1 MRKSLKN
8 IYDFISDHLY
18 FYRPDL
24 EINGEKYN
32 STLLFS
38 LLTTVVQGKQLI
50 VGEPGLGKTTSAEY
64 ICSVFYQIPLGTI
77 WLSEVAGHPEQT
89 EEKIVGRPNL
99 GLLNKGIESVVWSNF
114 VQLPVKI
121 VDEINR
127 LPETKQSIIL
137 DGVDRGNWQYL
148 NEMFTN
154 DEYCL
159 FATANY
165 QDLGTFTIIPPML
178 DRFDVMVESKHPG
191 ANISYLIASFYKK
204 DELLRHEK
212 YERELNK
219 LLNDSKLSY
228 EIKIERIEKVY
239 AKFSRHLEKMGLQPI
254 SKQKR
259 KAIQNEIEDMELD
272 LDANAFLRTLIS
284 ELSFCYKYGQKRANE
299 KCEEGCH
306 FTGYLCHSIKNCISN
321 RFPISVKLYA
331 KALAW
336 FLGNKQVNVE
346 HIKTVA
352 PYALSHRL
360 QWKEEFIAIYEK
372 ETRVD
377 PLPIYLAKVAVDKV
391 LERYGEQRESIKEA
405 LAVAYDISQGK
416 QIAPLEGD
424 HPIYWEIKRDLGEL

>member
-1 MRKSLKN
+1 MRDSLKN
-8 IYDFISDHLY
+8 IYHFISDHLY

-24 EINGEKYN
+24 EISGEKYN

-38 LLTTVVQGKQLI
+38 LLTATLHGKQLI

-77 WLSEVAGHPEQT
+77 WLSEIAGHPEQT

-99 GLLNKGIESVVWSNF
+99 GLLNKGLESVVWSNF

-137 DGVDRGNWQYL
+137 DGVDRGNWEYL
-148 NEMFTN
+148 NQMFTN

-191 ANISYLIASFYKK
+191 ANISYLIGSLYKK
-204 DELLRHEK
+204 DELLRHDRYEK
-212 YERELNK
+212 ELNK
-219 LLNDSKLSY
+219 SLSSKLPY
-228 EIKIERIEKVY
+228 KTKMERLERIYEKFGKY
-239 AKFSRHLEKMGLQPI
+239 LKKKGLRPI
-254 SKQKR
+254 SKEKR
-259 KAIQNEIEDMELD
+259 KAIQRQIADLELD
-272 LDANAFLRTLIS
+272 LDANAYLRALIS

-321 RFPISVKLYA
+321 RFPVSIKLYA

-336 FLGNKQVNVE
+336 LLGERLVNIE

-360 QWKEEFIAIYEK
+360 QWKEEFVTTYEK
-372 ETRVD
+372 ESRID
-377 PLPIYLAKVAVDKV
+377 PLPIYLAKVAVNKV

-405 LAVAYDISQGK
+405 LAIAYSISQGEE
-416 QIAPLEGD
+416 ITPLEGD

>member
-1 MRKSLKN
+1 MKNSLKN

-24 EINGEKYN
+24 EISGEKYN

-38 LLTTVVQGKQLI
+38 LLTAILQGKQLI

-77 WLSEVAGHPEQT
+77 WLSEIAGHPEQT

-137 DGVDRGNWQYL
+137 DGVDRGNWEYL
-148 NEMFTN
+148 NEMFIN

-165 QDLGTFTIIPPML
+165 QDLGTFTIIAPML

-191 ANISYLIASFYKK
+191 ANISYLIGPFYKK
-204 DELLRHEK
+204 DELLRHER
-212 YERELNK
+212 YEKELNK
-219 LLNDSKLSY
+219 LLNSRLPYKT
-228 EIKIERIEKVY
+228 KMERTEKVCE
-239 AKFSRHLEKMGLQPI
+239 KFGKYLKKKGLKPV
-254 SKQKR
+254 SKEER
-259 KAIQNEIEDMELD
+259 KAIQDQMEKLELD
-272 LDANAFLRTLIS
+272 LDANAYLRTLIS

-321 RFPISVKLYA
+321 RFPISIRVYA
-331 KALAW
+331 QALAW
-336 FLGNKQVNVE
+336 LLGEKQVNIE

-360 QWKEEFIAIYEK
+360 QWKEEFVATHEK
-372 ETRVD
+372 EVRVD
-377 PLPIYLAKVAVDKV
+377 PLPIYLAKVAVDRV

-405 LAVAYDISQGK
+405 LAIGYSVSQGEE
-416 QIAPLEGD
+416 IALLEGD

>member
-1 MRKSLKN
+1 MKNGLKN

-24 EINGEKYN
+24 EISGEKYN

-38 LLTTVVQGKQLI
+38 LLTATLQGKQLI

-64 ICSVFYQIPLGTI
+64 ICSVFYQVPLSTI
-77 WLSEVAGHPEQT
+77 WLSEIAGHPEQT

-99 GLLNKGIESVVWSNF
+99 GLLNKGVESVVWSNF

-137 DGVDRGNWQYL
+137 DGVDRGNWEYL

-154 DEYCL
+154 YEYCL

-191 ANISYLIASFYKK
+191 ANISYLIGAFYKK

-212 YERELNK
+212 CEKELNK
-219 LLNDSKLSY
+219 LLSSKLRY
-228 EIKIERIEKVY
+228 KTKMERVEKVY
-239 AKFSRHLEKMGLQPI
+239 EKFGEYLKKMGLKPI
-254 SKQKR
+254 SKEKR
-259 KAIQNEIEDMELD
+259 RAIQRQMVGLELD
-272 LDANAFLRTLIS
+272 LDANAYLRTLIS

-321 RFPISVKLYA
+321 RFPVSMKVYA
-331 KALAW
+331 QALAW
-336 FLGNKQVNVE
+336 LLGEKQVNIE

-360 QWKEEFIAIYEK
+360 QWKEEFVATYEK
-372 ETRVD
+372 ESRMD
-377 PLPIYLAKVAVDKV
+377 PLPIHLAKVAVDKV

-405 LAVAYDISQGK
+405 LAVAYSISQGEE
-416 QIAPLEGD
+416 IAPLEGD

>member
-1 MRKSLKN
+1 M
-8 IYDFISDHLY
+8 
-18 FYRPDL
+18 
-24 EINGEKYN
+24 
-32 STLLFS
+32 
-38 LLTTVVQGKQLI
+38 
-50 VGEPGLGKTTSAEY
+50 
-64 ICSVFYQIPLGTI
+64 
-77 WLSEVAGHPEQT
+77 
-89 EEKIVGRPNL
+89 
-99 GLLNKGIESVVWSNF
+99 VWSNF

-137 DGVDRGNWQYL
+137 DGVDRGNWEYL

-154 DEYCL
+154 YEYCL

-191 ANISYLIASFYKK
+191 ANISYLIGSFYKK

-212 YERELNK
+212 CEKELNK
-219 LLNDSKLSY
+219 LLSSKLPY
-228 EIKIERIEKVY
+228 KTKMERVEKVY
-239 AKFSRHLEKMGLQPI
+239 EKFGKYLKKMGLKPI
-254 SKQKR
+254 SKEER
-259 KAIQNEIEDMELD
+259 RAIQRQMVGLELD
-272 LDANAFLRTLIS
+272 LDANAYLRTLIS

-321 RFPISVKLYA
+321 RFPVSMKVYA
-331 KALAW
+331 QALAW
-336 FLGNKQVNVE
+336 LLGEKQVNIE

-360 QWKEEFIAIYEK
+360 QWKEEFVATYEK
-372 ETRVD
+372 ESRMD
-377 PLPIYLAKVAVDKV
+377 PLPIHLAKVAVDKV

-405 LAVAYDISQGK
+405 LAVAYSISQGEE
-416 QIAPLEGD
+416 IAPLEGD